1 MNKQNAR
8 ETAEREH
15 PVGAT
20 SCVLQISYM
29 PLDARHVLIS
39 GSGVEK
45 RERIAERFEFRV
57 GKDGSDAEAAM
68 LVETN
73 DFGKPLS
80 DVSDLTILKALNGG
94 VEEAL

>member
-1 MNKQNAR
+1 MNEQKAR

-20 SCVLQISYM
+20 SCVLEISYM
-29 PLDARHVLIS
+29 SLNAGNMLIS
-39 GSGVEK
+39 GGGVEK
-45 RERIAERFEFRV
+45 RERIAERFEFGV

-73 DFGKPLS
+73 DFCKPLS
-80 DVSDLTILKALNGG
+80 NVLDLPILETLNGG

>member
-1 MNKQNAR
+1 MKKQNAR

-20 SCVLQISYM
+20 SCVLQILYM
-29 PLDARHVLIS
+29 SLNAGNVLIS
-39 GSGVEK
+39 GGGVEE
-45 RERIAERFEFRV
+45 RERIAEMLEFRV

-68 LVETN
+68 LVKTN

-80 DVSDLTILKALNGG
+80 DVADLPILETLNSG